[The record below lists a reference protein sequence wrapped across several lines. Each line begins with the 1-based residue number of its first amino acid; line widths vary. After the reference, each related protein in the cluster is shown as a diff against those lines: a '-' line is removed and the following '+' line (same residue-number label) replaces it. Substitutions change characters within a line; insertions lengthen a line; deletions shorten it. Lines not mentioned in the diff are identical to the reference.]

1 MKRLS
6 KTQVARHE
14 ELSQKLATVRDE
26 LNDAIKAFN
35 AEVTMLHARL
45 LQPKVAEVNAAVSLA
60 NAFVEE
66 IHGEQESYF
75 DERSDAWREGDAGSE
90 YESWKNEW
98 ELSLDEMELEDPV
111 PFDEVDMID
120 ADEFEN
126 LQQEVST

>member
-6 KTQVARHE
+6 KTQQARHE
-14 ELSQKLATVRDE
+14 EISQKLATTRDE
-26 LNDAIKAFN
+26 LNEAIQAFN
-35 AEVTMLHARL
+35 AEVTALHARL
-45 LQPKVAEVNAAVSLA
+45 LQPKVAEVNVAVSLA

-75 DERSDAWREGDAGSE
+75 DERSDTWREGDAGSE
-90 YESWKNEW
+90 YENWKNEW
-98 ELSLDEMELEDPV
+98 ELSLDELELEDPA
-111 PFDEVDMID
+111 PFDEVDMTD